1 MEINEAGQPVGLSR
15 SHSELSRDSCL
26 KDEDQSQRQEIV
38 EQPNREKIN
47 IVAVDCGIIQRQGLV
62 SFSSPITTKKQRVAD
77 DPQVMNNPEGE
88 NLQI

>member
-1 MEINEAGQPVGLSR
+1 
-15 SHSELSRDSCL
+15 
-26 KDEDQSQRQEIV
+26 V